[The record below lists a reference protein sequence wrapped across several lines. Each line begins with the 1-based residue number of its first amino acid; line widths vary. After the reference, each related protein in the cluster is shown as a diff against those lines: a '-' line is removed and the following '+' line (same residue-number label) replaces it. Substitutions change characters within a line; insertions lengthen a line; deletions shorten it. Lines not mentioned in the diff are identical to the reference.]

1 MEHPVIKDKLSWEK
15 IHSFPIKHKDMT
27 VAEMRELV
35 VSFFRYAK
43 TALWTPDSDFY
54 YIRNAKGKED
64 EMLKGTVYGGLPY
77 IGIASGNIY
86 RLMDYMDEETGVV
99 DMAGITRN
107 PKLFGNQCSIG
118 SYWGWA
124 RVINSAKHDWTGNM
138 VVSNGFLRV
147 GPYTYDDKLENI
159 TSPNANSVAICEA
172 NGKQV
177 MFQSYA
183 QLQPGDGL
191 VYYTTA
197 GHVVM
202 CSCQA
207 HVEYIEGTDQI
218 DGENSYITIIH
229 QAQKW
234 LEGTG
239 ESGDAYLY
247 KSGVDEKQT
256 FEKLFSSH
264 YLPFTFA
271 EFQGTHPIEETK
283 CTFSIPENHV
293 TVTRLFTGIVTSNY
307 GISDVYA
314 VVRDGQGKEI
324 YRHAVRAVQANVRQQ
339 QFVRNEPNACSW
351 GELNLEPDGEY
362 TVEITVQLGTG
373 ERHTVY
379 QGKLVP

>member
-1 MEHPVIKDKLSWEK
+1 
-15 IHSFPIKHKDMT
+15 
-27 VAEMRELV
+27 
-35 VSFFRYAK
+35 
-43 TALWTPDSDFY
+43 
-54 YIRNAKGKED
+54 
-64 EMLKGTVYGGLPY
+64 
-77 IGIASGNIY
+77 
-86 RLMDYMDEETGVV
+86 
-99 DMAGITRN
+99 
-107 PKLFGNQCSIG
+107 
-118 SYWGWA
+118 
-124 RVINSAKHDWTGNM
+124 M

-207 HVEYIEGTDQI
+207 HVEYIEGTDRI

-307 GISDVYA
+307 GISDNYA

-339 QFVRNEPNACSW
+339 QFVRNEPNADSW

-373 ERHTVY
+373 ERPTIY